1 MPVSFE
7 YYLHAQKTVGTKW
20 SLCMNIEFEPQLRN
34 KYIDLFQENPTILI
48 TAPGRINLIG
58 EHTDYS
64 GGYVFPAAINLHVA
78 LIISPNDQQI
88 VDICS
93 QDFNEQFQLKI
104 GSYEKESS
112 GWKEY
117 IKGIAWALNKKGYPV
132 KGWKG
137 VLTGNIPIGA
147 GLSSSA
153 AFEIAILSAFCH
165 AGNFVLSPV
174 EMAKITQ
181 FSEINWVGVNVGI
194 MDQLI
199 SAAGLAGHAVL
210 LDCQT
215 MKYDHILIPKEISFV
230 VLDTNTRRNLTSSA
244 YNARHDEVNAAAK
257 KLGVKSLREANMA
270 LVEQNLLEVDDVLG
284 KRARHVINE
293 NIRVKQF
300 AHAMLNDDIHEMGT
314 IINVSHAS
322 LRDDFDVSS
331 PELNLIVEYAQTHPD
346 CLGARMTGAGFGGC
360 ALAMHKGLNID
371 AFCDQVASTY
381 LKSTGITPHIFPVT
395 IEDGVQADWI

>member
-1 MPVSFE
+1 
-7 YYLHAQKTVGTKW
+7 
-20 SLCMNIEFEPQLRN
+20 MNIEFEPQLRN
-34 KYIDLFQENPTILI
+34 KYIDIFQENPTIFI

-64 GGYVFPAAINLHVA
+64 EGYVLPAAINLHVA
-78 LIISPNDQQI
+78 LIISPNDHQI
-88 VDICS
+88 VDIYS
-93 QDFNEQFQLKI
+93 QDFNEQFQLEI

-181 FSEINWVGVNVGI
+181 FSEIHWVGVNVGI

-215 MKYDHILIPKEISFV
+215 MKYDHIQIPEKISFV

-244 YNARHDEVNAAAK
+244 YNTRHNEVNTAEN
-257 KLGVKSLREANMA
+257 KLGVNSLREANMA
-270 LVEQNLLEVDDVLG
+270 LVEQNLLEMDDVLG
-284 KRARHVINE
+284 KRARHVISE
-293 NIRVKQF
+293 NIRVNQF
-300 AHAMLNDDIHEMGT
+300 AHAMLNDDIHEMGKL
-314 IINVSHAS
+314 INASHNS
-322 LRDDFDVSS
+322 LRDDFEVSS
-331 PELNLIVEYAQTHPD
+331 PELNLIVENAQSHSD

-360 ALAMHKGLNID
+360 ALAMYNGLNVD
-371 AFCDQVASTY
+371 GFCEQIISAY
-381 LKSTGITPHIFPVT
+381 YKRTGITPNVYPVT
-395 IEDGVQADWI
+395 IEDGVQADWL